1 MTVISDSN
9 VQAGIDKSTQTESTQ
24 KTNLLTSDFNTAD
37 SSAADSHAKVDL
49 SRRGLLGTA
58 GILTTVGVAAPLLA
72 SVAQAHDGPHAHERP
87 PAGKDLSDFYR
98 DDQYGTLHAETIRKK
113 AHKARVKAAELEY
126 DLDIPPHP
134 NNGDE
139 ARYANKIG
147 TSTKGLKHDAEGHVD
162 PDSYA
167 SLLKALKSR
176 KHQDFEKV
184 ILGGTAKLAD
194 PQGPLTT
201 SLVGV
206 SNAQLA
212 IPVAERLDS
221 AALAAEHIE
230 IYWQALLRDVPFSE
244 YHNNT
249 NNPLVLAAVDELN
262 RLREYRGPKE
272 NGKVTP
278 ETLFRST
285 ALYVDYKADRSGRKG
300 KYVVPPDTLKGPYIS
315 QFLLRPVP
323 GWGTF
328 AAQPQLR
335 PIQTQGES
343 FGTTFDEW
351 LKIRNGISTGR
362 NITTEQGRRHVT
374 TGRDLAW
381 VARSSGPTYLHALQ
395 ILLAAPVAD
404 DPLAGGIGAPLNP
417 ANPYASSATQS
428 PGSSFSSGFFQAL
441 LALAAPL
448 AIKTSYYQN
457 WYVDRRLRPEDYGGL
472 VHKILARGAR
482 YPLHRDVLESDAVAR
497 TFATHGSYLLP
508 LANNTGAPTHPGY
521 PSGATISA
529 ATPVTLLK
537 AFFDENYVIP
547 NPVQV
552 DPADP
557 TKLIPWEGEPLTLG
571 GELNKLVNNIGFG
584 RNFNGF
590 HTRADISASHALGE
604 SLAISILRDQ
614 NFTYN
619 ETFKGYTFTRFDGT
633 KVTV

>member
-1 MTVISDSN
+1 MSVIPGLETQTNIENS
-9 VQAGIDKSTQTESTQ
+9 STQTVTDA
-24 KTNLLTSDFNTAD
+24 NVPAPG
-37 SSAADSHAKVDL
+37 V
-49 SRRGLLGTA
+49 SRRALLGRAGVITTA
-58 GILTTVGVAAPLLA
+58 GIAAPLLA
-72 SVAQAHDGPHAHERP
+72 SVVQAHDKDGYGKEDSSERNS
-87 PAGKDLSDFYR
+87 GGNDFSDFYR
-98 DDQYGTLHAETIRKK
+98 DDQYGTLHAKTLRKK
-113 AHKARVKAAELEY
+113 SYKARIKAAELEY
-126 DLDIPPHP
+126 DVDIPPHP

-139 ARYANKIG
+139 ARYPNKIG
-147 TSTKGLKHDAEGHVD
+147 TSTKGLKHDADGHVD
-162 PDSYA
+162 PESYA
-167 SLLKALKSR
+167 SFLKALQTR
-176 KHQDFEKV
+176 KHEDFEQI

-201 SLVGV
+201 ALEGV

-244 YHNNT
+244 YRTGT
-249 NNPLVLAAVDELN
+249 NNPLVLAAVAELN
-262 RLREYRGPKE
+262 RLPEYRGPRVD
-272 NGKVTP
+272 GKVTP

-285 ALYVDYKADRSGRKG
+285 ALYVDYKADRSGKKG

-323 GWGTF
+323 AWGTF
-328 AAQPQLR
+328 PAQAQLR
-335 PIQTQGES
+335 PIQTAGES
-343 FGTTFDEW
+343 FGTSFDEW

-362 NITTEQGRRHVT
+362 SITSETGRRHIIN
-374 TGRDLAW
+374 GRDLAW
-381 VARSSGPTYLHALQ
+381 LARSSGPTYLHALQ
-395 ILLAAPVAD
+395 ILLAAPVAGN
-404 DPLAGGIGAPLNP
+404 PLAGGIGAPLNP
-417 ANPYASSATQS
+417 ANPYANSKTQS
-428 PGSSFSSGFFQAL
+428 SGSSFSSGFFQGL
-441 LALAAPL
+441 LALAGPL

-457 WYVDRRLRPEDYGGL
+457 WFVDRRLRPEDYGGL
-472 VHKILARGAR
+472 VHKVLAKGAS

-497 TFATHGSYLLP
+497 TFAANGSYLLP

-571 GELNKLVNNIGFG
+571 GELNKLVNNVGFG

-604 SLAISILRDQ
+604 ALAISLLRDQ
-614 NFTYN
+614 RFTYN
-619 ETFKGYTFTRFDGT
+619 ETFNGYSFTRFDGT
-633 KVTV
+633 PITV

>member
-1 MTVISDSN
+1 MSVITGSDQQVAIN
-9 VQAGIDKSTQTESTQ
+9 VNSANEKNQLENSSTA
-24 KTNLLTSDFNTAD
+24 N
-37 SSAADSHAKVDL
+37 HGV
-49 SRRGLLGTA
+49 SRRALLGRASLITTA
-58 GILTTVGVAAPLLA
+58 GVAAPLLA
-72 SVAQAHDGPHAHERP
+72 SVAGAHEKEGDNERSTS
-87 PAGKDLSDFYR
+87 GRDYSDFYR
-98 DDQYGTLHAETIRKK
+98 DDQYGTLHAKTLTKK
-113 AHKARVKAAELEY
+113 SYKARLKAAELEY
-126 DLDIPPHP
+126 DVDIPPHP

-139 ARYANKIG
+139 ARYPNKIG
-147 TSTKGLKHDAEGHVD
+147 TSTKGLKHDADGHVD
-162 PDSYA
+162 PESYA
-167 SLLKALKSR
+167 SFLKALQTR
-176 KHQDFEKV
+176 KHEDFEKI

-201 SLVGV
+201 ALEGV

-244 YHNNT
+244 YRNT
-249 NNPLVLAAVDELN
+249 TSNPLVLAAVAELN
-262 RLREYRGPKE
+262 RLPEYRGPKI
-272 NGKVTP
+272 NGQVTP

-285 ALYVDYKADRSGRKG
+285 ALYVDYQADRSGKKG

-323 GWGTF
+323 AWGTF

-335 PIQTQGES
+335 PIQTAGES

-362 NITTEQGRRHVT
+362 NVTSEAGRRHIIN
-374 TGRDLAW
+374 GRDLAW
-381 VARSSGPTYLHALQ
+381 LAR
-395 ILLAAPVAD
+395 
-404 DPLAGGIGAPLNP
+404 
-417 ANPYASSATQS
+417 
-428 PGSSFSSGFFQAL
+428 
-441 LALAAPL
+441 
-448 AIKTSYYQN
+448 
-457 WYVDRRLRPEDYGGL
+457 
-472 VHKILARGAR
+472 VHKVLAKGAS

-497 TFATHGSYLLP
+497 TFAANGSYLLP

-537 AFFDENYVIP
+537 AFFDESYVIP

-557 TKLIPWEGEPLTLG
+557 TKLIPWDGEPLTLG
-571 GELNKLVNNIGFG
+571 GELNKLVNNVGFG

-604 SLAISILRDQ
+604 ALAISLLRDQ
-614 NFTYN
+614 RFTYN
-619 ETFKGYTFTRFDGT
+619 ETFAGYSFTRFDGT
-633 KVTV
+633 KITV

>member
-1 MTVISDSN
+1 MSVILDSN
-9 VQAGIDKSTQTESTQ
+9 SPLTTNADANSDQAVDKKNSTLQNAGRRSLIG
-24 KTNLLTSDFNTAD
+24 KASLLT
-37 SSAADSHAKVDL
+37 
-49 SRRGLLGTA
+49 TA
-58 GILTTVGVAAPLLA
+58 GIAAPLLA
-72 SVAQAHDGPHAHERP
+72 TVAQAHDEHDERQ
-87 PAGKDLSDFYR
+87 ALQRDYSDFYR
-98 DDQYGTLHAETIRKK
+98 DDNLGTLHTKVLRKK
-113 AHKARVKAAELEY
+113 AYKARIKAAELEY
-126 DLDIPPHP
+126 DIDTPPHP

-139 ARYANKIG
+139 ARYAHKIG

-162 PDSYA
+162 PESYA
-167 SLLKALKSR
+167 SFLKAVRSR
-176 KHQDFEKV
+176 KHEDFEKI

-201 SLVGV
+201 ALEGINNS
-206 SNAQLA
+206 QLA
-212 IPVAERLDS
+212 IPVAQRLDS

-230 IYWQALLRDVPFSE
+230 NYWLALLRDVPFSE
-244 YHNNT
+244 YTNNT
-249 NNPLVLAAVDELN
+249 NNPLVLAAVNELN
-262 RLREYRGPKE
+262 RLPEYSGPKV

-285 ALYVDYKADRSGRKG
+285 ALYVDYTADHSGRKG

-323 GWGTF
+323 AWGTF

-335 PIQTQGES
+335 PIQKAGES

-351 LKIRNGISTGR
+351 LNIRNGVSTGR
-362 NITTEQGRRHVT
+362 SITTESGRRYISN
-374 TGRDLAW
+374 GRDLAW
-381 VARSSGPTYLHALQ
+381 LARSSGPTYLHALQ
-395 ILLAAPVAD
+395 ILTAAPVAGNL
-404 DPLAGGIGAPLNP
+404 LAGGIGAPLNP
-417 ANPYASSATQS
+417 ANPYVNSKTQS
-428 PGSSFSSGFFQAL
+428 SGSSFSTGFIQSL
-441 LALAAPL
+441 IGLAGSLG
-448 AIKTSYYQN
+448 IKTSYYQN
-457 WYVDRRLRPEDYGGL
+457 WYVDRRLRPEDFGGL
-472 VHKILARGAR
+472 VHKVLAKGAS
-482 YPLHRDVLESDAVAR
+482 YPLHRSILESDAVAR
-497 TFATHGSYLLP
+497 TFAANGSYLLP

-571 GELNKLVNNIGFG
+571 GELNKLVNNVGFG

-590 HTRADISASHALGE
+590 HTRADTSASHALGE
-604 SLAISILRDQ
+604 ALAISILRDQ
-614 NFTYN
+614 KFTYN
-619 ETFKGYTFTRFDGT
+619 ESFEGYTFTRFDGT